1 MTTRE
6 KLYII
11 ATAIAAG
18 KSSDA
23 ELLAAGLTAAD
34 LDQLYGW
41 AETVVDKALHKPEV
55 KPTGEALDREI
66 QSWIDFYCQPN

>member
-6 KLYII
+6 KVFTI
-11 ATAIAAG
+11 AKAIVAG

-23 ELLAAGLTAAD
+23 ELLAAGLTVID
-34 LDQLYGW
+34 LDQLYSG

-66 QSWIDFYCQPN
+66 QSWIEYYYD